1 MPKPPPETEWE
12 KRARVALSEGDA
24 LTALRILESA
34 PLHARLQPG
43 FPYLHAQALAQMG
56 QSRMARD
63 VLMDLLHRG
72 NATCEI
78 LSLVGRTFKETWL
91 RSGSTNA
98 LSAAIAAYQRAVELA
113 PDDPFPAINA
123 ASLSLLAGNVA
134 SAHEL
139 AGRVLQLCKKP
150 QKSKDDGRWPDALG
164 GRFLQLCKKSE
175 KPKDDD
181 RWRDATVGEA
191 YLCLGDFDR
200 AREHYAKVVA
210 SGMDVRERCSTRR
223 HARIL
228 LEHLGK
234 DVHVLDDCFA
244 VPFIIVFSGHMLDF
258 PQRLARERR
267 FPAEL
272 EPVVTSEI
280 RRVLT
285 LSLPAIGF
293 SSAAAGSDILFLEQ
307 MKSLEQTY
315 HILLS
320 GPQTEFTERSVKYA
334 EADWGDRF
342 QKVLASAKSVEEANS
357 HHPADNSPAYCF
369 ATLLLSG
376 RALMQAKQLSLDLIA
391 LAVWNG
397 KPGLGRGGTASF
409 IDYWNRDFPQPL
421 GQTKPTLK
429 IIPLDSLLHERLEI
443 RSVAQEPAINLDA
456 TTDGRSDCQIQQDIK
471 AILFADVAG
480 FGTLSEAQ
488 LPLFNEHFL
497 GAASQLLSA
506 SSDAPT
512 AVNAWGNGFYMVFD
526 EVDQAGRFALRLR
539 RTLEPPPGGKAE
551 WDQHGLPTDL
561 GIRIALHA
569 GPVFSMFNP
578 LTGNVAFT
586 GRHMNLAAMLEPI
599 TRKGEIFTTEIF
611 AVLASTGA
619 LPGFF
624 CEYIGQRS
632 LPNNAGGVRVY
643 RLIEAE

>member
-1 MPKPPPETEWE
+1 
-12 KRARVALSEGDA
+12 
-24 LTALRILESA
+24 
-34 PLHARLQPG
+34 
-43 FPYLHAQALAQMG
+43 
-56 QSRMARD
+56 
-63 VLMDLLHRG
+63 
-72 NATCEI
+72 
-78 LSLVGRTFKETWL
+78 
-91 RSGSTNA
+91 
-98 LSAAIAAYQRAVELA
+98 
-113 PDDPFPAINA
+113 
-123 ASLSLLAGNVA
+123 
-134 SAHEL
+134 
-139 AGRVLQLCKKP
+139 
-150 QKSKDDGRWPDALG
+150 
-164 GRFLQLCKKSE
+164 
-175 KPKDDD
+175 
-181 RWRDATVGEA
+181 
-191 YLCLGDFDR
+191 
-200 AREHYAKVVA
+200 
-210 SGMDVRERCSTRR
+210 MDVRERCSTRR

-234 DVHVLDDCFA
+234 DVHSLDDCFA
-244 VPFIIVFSGHMLDF
+244 VPVVIVFSGHMLDS
-258 PQRLARERR
+258 PQRPARERR

-272 EPVVTSEI
+272 EPAVASKI
-280 RRVLT
+280 RRVLN

-320 GPQTEFTERSVKYA
+320 GPQREFKERSVDYA
-334 EADWGDRF
+334 EASWGERF

-357 HHPADNSPAYCF
+357 HHPADNSSAYCF
-369 ATLLLSG
+369 ATRLLSG

-421 GQTKPTLK
+421 GQIKPTLK
-429 IIPLDSLLHERLEI
+429 IIPLDSLLHEQLET
-443 RSVAQEPAINLDA
+443 RSVAQEPAIHLDA
-456 TTDGRSDCQIQQDIK
+456 TTDGHSDCQIQQDIK
-471 AILFADVAG
+471 AILFADVVG
-480 FGTLSEAQ
+480 FGTLSELQ

-526 EVDQAGRFALRLR
+526 EVDQAAGFALRLR
-539 RTLEPPPGGKAE
+539 RILEPPPGGAAD
-551 WDQHGLPTDL
+551 WDQHGLPADL
-561 GIRIALHA
+561 GIPIALHV

-578 LTGNVAFT
+578 LTRNVAFT
-586 GRHMNLAAMLEPI
+586 GRHMNLAAVLEAI
-599 TRKGEIFTTEIF
+599 TRKGEIFTTETF
-611 AVLASTGA
+611 AFLASTGA

-632 LPNNAGGVRVY
+632 LPKDAGEVKVY